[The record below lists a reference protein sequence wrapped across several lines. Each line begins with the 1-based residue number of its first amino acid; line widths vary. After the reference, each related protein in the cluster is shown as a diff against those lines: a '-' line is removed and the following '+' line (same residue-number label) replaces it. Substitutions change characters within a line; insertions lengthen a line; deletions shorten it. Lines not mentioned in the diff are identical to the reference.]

1 MKRHSLAQAPKTL
14 KTNFFQADSRIAGK
28 IFRDLAPS
36 EILEMGSY
44 SITIWCPIFSLF
56 QKSLH
61 PIVCNARLLTNLT
74 GPAQFYFENEATRL
88 LISMICVISPG
99 GIISSPLPFSF
110 LLYLNNNLFH
120 ASNNLA
126 MQSIASYF
134 SLTCLRGFLFYL
146 EKMIYPPPPLFW
158 NYIYPPIL
166 KWIYKS
172 KCTYGT

>member
-99 GIISSPLPFSF
+99 GIISSPLPFS
-110 LLYLNNNLFH
+110 NLCQP
-120 ASNNLA
+120 S
-126 MQSIASYF
+126 
-134 SLTCLRGFLFYL
+134 CR
-146 EKMIYPPPPLFW
+146 PPPPSLH
-158 NYIYPPIL
+158 
-166 KWIYKS
+166 
-172 KCTYGT
+172 KCAIIVQ